1 MTRTAIRRHVNAVA
15 LMTPLILFIAIFFV
29 WPLLT
34 MMSAAV
40 SDPVISRAFPSMST
54 TMQGWDHKGP
64 PTAAMQ
70 QALVSDMRSI
80 DDPQILGDATR
91 RLNSA
96 YSGFRS
102 LISRTNSAV
111 QAAGT
116 RPVDLFEVD
125 ERWRDAGPWLTISK
139 GLSPYTDK
147 FLLAAVDIG
156 RDEQGSI
163 ERLPQDLSGH
173 RYVFARTIWI
183 GIQVTVLSIAVGLP
197 YAMVMA
203 SSKGWARH
211 LLLAAVLIPM
221 WTSVLVR
228 TASWFLM
235 LQDQGLINNA
245 LIGLG
250 ITDHPL
256 SMLFNRTGVL
266 IAMTHQ
272 SLPLMVLP
280 IYSVL
285 ISVPKNLMPA
295 AASLGASP
303 LRAFWRVLLPL
314 SFRGVVSGSLLVFMT
329 AVGYYI
335 VPALVGGPTDQ
346 LISSMIAYYA
356 TGTANWQMA
365 AALGLILFAITMCLY
380 GAYSR
385 FADERREKA

>member
-1 MTRTAIRRHVNAVA
+1 MTTAPIKRHVNALA
-15 LMTPLILFIAIFFV
+15 LMMPLILFIAVFFI

-34 MMSAAV
+34 MMSSAV
-40 SDPVISRAFPSMST
+40 SDPAILRAFPSMPIA
-54 TMQGWDHKGP
+54 MQGWDHQGP

-70 QALVSDMRSI
+70 QALVSDMRSL

-96 YSGFRS
+96 FSGFRS
-102 LISRTNSAV
+102 LIGRTNSAV
-111 QAAGT
+111 QAAGAG
-116 RPVDLFEVD
+116 PVDLFEID
-125 ERWRDAGPWLTISK
+125 ERWRDAGPWLTIAK

-147 FLLAAVDIG
+147 FLLAAVDLG
-156 RDEQGSI
+156 RDAQGSI
-163 ERLPQDLSGH
+163 ERLPEDISGH
-173 RYVFARTIWI
+173 RYVLARTIWI
-183 GIQVTVLSIAVGLP
+183 GIQVTALSIAVGLP

-203 SSKGWARH
+203 SSRGWARH
-211 LLLAAVLIPM
+211 VLMASVLIPM

-250 ITDHPL
+250 ITNDPL

-285 ISVPKNLMPA
+285 ISMPKNLMPA

-365 AALGLILFAITMCLY
+365 AALGIILFAITICLY

-385 FADERREKA
+385 FADERR